1 MIDLSLL
8 KAIVRQIQEDANDGD
23 YTAIEDLLKDIPK
36 KKLIGFLTEETN
48 ANK

>member
-8 KAIVRQIQEDANDGD
+8 KAIVRQIQEDVNDGD
-23 YTAIEDLLKDIPK
+23 YTAIEELLKNIPK
-36 KKLIGFLTEETN
+36 KRLIGFLKEETN